1 MKNRLVYIVC
11 AVVLGCLIGAGY
23 VLQNQIETLSRQNAA
38 LQHRVSTPAK
48 SGSGSQ
54 KAPVHPFVQNQ
65 VKNTIVKNAR
75 SLQICYNKFID
86 ASGKD
91 DGTKTDGK
99 VHIEWQISAGGIPN
113 KVAKISSE
121 IPDKD
126 LTQCIE
132 RAISTWEFPTPPYED
147 FYISHY
153 FTFKKAEV

>member
-1 MKNRLVYIVC
+1 MKNRLVYIAC

-23 VLQNQIETLSRQNAA
+23 VLLNQIETLSRQNAA
-38 LQHRVSTPAK
+38 LQYVSTPAK
-48 SGSGSQ
+48 SGSGGQ

-65 VKNTIVKNAR
+65 VKNTIVKNTR

-86 ASGKD
+86 ASEKE

-99 VHIEWQISAGGIPN
+99 VHVEWQLDGEGVPN
-113 KVAKISSE
+113 KVAKVSSE
-121 IPDKD
+121 IPNKD

-132 RAISTWEFPTPPYED
+132 RAISTWKFPIPPYED

-153 FTFKKAEV
+153 FTFKKVEV